1 MRAKNAS
8 LPNDLCPSDLT
19 ILQKHFQNGS
29 HMSIYRV
36 YMLSILS
43 MVAPGTKLDPHYGET
58 ASSAP
63 FKSWR
68 IGHAEYQQNL
78 AKSPTC
84 WSERECK

>member
-8 LPNDLCPSDLT
+8 LPNYVCPSDLT

-29 HMSIYRV
+29 HMSIYINIV

-58 ASSAP
+58 ASSAS

-68 IGHAEYQQNL
+68 IGHAE
-78 AKSPTC
+78 
-84 WSERECK
+84 